1 MSNLTVQSIKT
12 FNKHELKPE
21 VTNLGLDGQGKKKI
35 CKPKQ

>member
-21 VTNLGLDGQGKKKI
+21 VTNLGLDGKKRSANQSNK
-35 CKPKQ
+35 